1 MKQRIITGLALIAV
15 AIPCIILGGYYL
27 KTLLAVVLILSVY
40 EILHILQRPKV
51 NIYIYGVLALF
62 LASGLIFNLDNLF
75 INSYSMFI
83 YMVVLFTCMV
93 VDPRMTLERTTY
105 IFAMGLLVCSGVH
118 SILAIRNLYG
128 IEYIL
133 VVAFAN
139 YGSDTG
145 AYFAGKFLGKHKLIP
160 RLSPNKT
167 IEGSIGGIFLGSVI
181 ALVYAYY
188 NGIVTEPIMVAA
200 IVLMTMTSQI
210 GDLLFSAIKR
220 TYGVKDYSNLLPGH
234 GGILD
239 RVDSLVFNAIVFS
252 LFLVLVG

>member
-15 AIPCIILGGYYL
+15 AIPCVIFGGWCL
-27 KTLLAVVLILSVY
+27 KALITIVLAFSVY
-40 EILHILQRPKV
+40 EILHILKRPKV
-51 NIYIYGVLALF
+51 NIYIYGVLGLF
-62 LASGLIFNLDNLF
+62 FASGILLNLDDLF
-75 INSYSMFI
+75 INSYSIFI
-83 YMVVLFTCMV
+83 FMVGLFTCMV
-93 VDPRMTLERTTY
+93 IDQRMTMERTTY
-105 IFAMGLLVCSGVH
+105 VFAMGLLVSSGMH
-118 SILAIRNLYG
+118 ALLGIRSLYG
-128 IEYIL
+128 IEYIMVL
-133 VVAFAN
+133 ALAN

-167 IEGSIGGIFLGSVI
+167 IEGSIGGIIFGSAI
-181 ALVYAYY
+181 ALVYAYF
-188 NGIVTEPIMVAA
+188 NNILNQPIMILA
-200 IVLMTMTSQI
+200 IIVMTLTSQI

-234 GGILD
+234 GGVLD